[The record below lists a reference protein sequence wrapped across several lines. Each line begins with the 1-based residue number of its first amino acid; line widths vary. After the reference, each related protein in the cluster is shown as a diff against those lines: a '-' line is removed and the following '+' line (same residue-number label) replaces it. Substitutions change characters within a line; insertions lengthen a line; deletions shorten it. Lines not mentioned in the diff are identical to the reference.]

1 MEDYQ
6 NNNYRETMKLIY
18 HDLPILLQNILCSSY
33 KCVGY
38 DGLEED
44 FEYTKKY
51 IDEARKVANLTL
63 DGQLATLK
71 NIISK
76 N

>member
-18 HDLPILLQNILCSSY
+18 CDLPILLQNILCSSY

-44 FEYTKKY
+44 F
-51 IDEARKVANLTL
+51 
-63 DGQLATLK
+63 
-71 NIISK
+71 
-76 N
+76 